1 MNLYRVEVRF
11 EAVVMAEDKFDA
23 EDYVDQIIDNEHKDI
38 IISKIDHEHLRFG
51 LPPGWSINTLIYHE
65 GDKDL
70 SVADAVDKLRQ

>member
-1 MNLYRVEVRF
+1 MNLYSVQIMI

-23 EDYVDQIIDNEHKDI
+23 EDYVDQIIDNEYKSVCV
-38 IISKIDHEHLRFG
+38 SKIDHKNLKFS

-70 SVADAVDKLRQ
+70 SVADAVDQLRE